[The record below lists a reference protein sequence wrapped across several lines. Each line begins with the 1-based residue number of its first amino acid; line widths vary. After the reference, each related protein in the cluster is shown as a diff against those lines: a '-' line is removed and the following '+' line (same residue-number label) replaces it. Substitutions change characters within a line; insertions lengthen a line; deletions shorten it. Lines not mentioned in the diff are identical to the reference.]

1 LGECFHGVKYRIGV
15 EVRVEVGEVW
25 IPAGAGYLI
34 YGYPL
39 GIMKQY
45 ENKYQVYA

>member
-1 LGECFHGVKYRIGV
+1 MGLSLELRLC
-15 EVRVEVGEVW
+15 EVW
-25 IPAGAGYLI
+25 IPTRARYLI

-39 GIMKQY
+39 EIMKQY